1 MRRFRSL
8 ALSLLAGLLCLS
20 GPAGAQ
26 TPEAAFSGE
35 ANRLCRNILNTRP
48 YGVVHEGSSAGVE
61 ALAAFLGHKPLAD
74 GEREAARAALMLRRD
89 EFRRS
94 HARLAALTPPAALAA
109 DWQKFL
115 DAVASE
121 AALSQSRL
129 DWLDDAAAPFPMA
142 AEILPDPKH
151 LQDTNHQL
159 GFAGRDCELIAQ
171 EPGVPQDWHG
181 FVTQMAA
188 ICTEIVERR
197 AASGFEADR
206 SVALDAFLAAY
217 QGNLVLPRPGLET
230 ALTRLG
236 AELDRNLAAMAGI
249 PDTIVP
255 APQGFTRYK
264 QYFRALAALNAAR
277 LELVRAQPENPS
289 QAYMALNSTPILDVT
304 LQSLHLDKTDCRSV
318 GM

>member
-8 ALSLLAGLLCLS
+8 ALSLLAGLLCLP

-26 TPEAAFSGE
+26 APETTFTRE
-35 ANRLCRNILNTRP
+35 ANRLCRDIMDTRP
-48 YGVVHEGSSAGVE
+48 YGVVHDGSSAGVE
-61 ALAAFLGHKPLAD
+61 ALAAFLGHKSLAD
-74 GEREAARAALMLRRD
+74 GEREAAKAALTLRRD
-89 EFRRS
+89 EFERS
-94 HARLAALTPPAALAA
+94 HALLAALTPPAALAV

-115 DAVASE
+115 DAVAAE

-142 AEILPDPKH
+142 TEILPDPGH
-151 LQDTNHQL
+151 LQATNDRL

-188 ICTEIVERR
+188 ICTDIVERR

-230 ALTRLG
+230 ALARLG
-236 AELDRNLAAMAGI
+236 AELDRNIAAMAAI
-249 PDTIVP
+249 PDAIIP
-255 APQGFTRYK
+255 APQGFARYK
-264 QYFRALAALNAAR
+264 DYFRALAALNAAR

-289 QAYMALNSTPILDVT
+289 NAYKALNSTPVLDVS
-304 LQSLHLDKTDCRSV
+304 LESLHLDKTDCRSV